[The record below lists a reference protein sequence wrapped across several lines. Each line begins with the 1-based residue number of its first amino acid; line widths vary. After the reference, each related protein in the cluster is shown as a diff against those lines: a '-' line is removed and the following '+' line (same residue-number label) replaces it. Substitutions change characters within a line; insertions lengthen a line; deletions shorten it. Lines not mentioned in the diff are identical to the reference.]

1 MSIVV
6 ALHHVTHYRYDKA
19 VTLGMQTIR
28 LRPAPHV
35 RSNIQSYSL
44 NIQPEQHFINWQQ
57 DPFGNFL
64 AKIVFPEKITEF
76 RIEVDLLSEIRVF
89 NPFDFFLED
98 YARDFPFD
106 YDSGLKEE
114 LAPYLEI
121 KERDTALLDWI
132 EESDRHSRGMIDFLV
147 AINQKLNSSLQYVV
161 RLEPGVQSCSETLK
175 LGSGSCRDMAWFLC
189 QALRHLGLATRFA
202 SGYLIQLAA
211 DIKSLDGPS
220 GTEVDFTDLHAWTE
234 VYLPGAGWVGL
245 DPTSGLFAG
254 EGHIPLCCTPSPSS
268 AAPVTGTLGDGVTA
282 TLDHEMT
289 VTRIHEAP
297 RVTKPYSEAQWQ
309 AIDRLGKKID
319 RKLEKQ
325 DVRLTTGGEPT
336 FVSLDDREHDV
347 WHYSAL
353 GSTKK
358 QLGKDIFVR
367 LSDRFSPGGLP
378 MFTQGKWYP
387 GEILPRWAL
396 PCFWR
401 RDGEAV
407 WQDKSLLADPDKPQK
422 HDLKTAETFLTR
434 LAKILAIPADYI
446 LPAREDTPYY
456 LWKEHKLP
464 LQDEMME
471 ASVYDRA
478 ERERLQNLMER
489 NLNAPC
495 GYLLPLHYSHRRKRW
510 ISNRWQFKSPHL
522 VLLAGDSPLGLRLP
536 LASLPFPA
544 EASEEICPE
553 RSPFEAAPSLPAHGK
568 IKQTLVKKAVRPP
581 DDKIFAKDPNG
592 LIHTALCAEIRGG
605 VLHLFLPPV
614 AWIEHFLEL
623 IAAIE
628 TVASDTKI
636 PVVLEGYTPP
646 ADARIAHFSVTPDPG
661 VIEINVQPAASW
673 EELKHITTT
682 IYKEARLA
690 RLSAEKFS
698 LDGRRVGTGG
708 GNHVVV
714 GAAKPEDSPF
724 LRRPDLLRSL
734 ISFWQNHPSLSY
746 LFADLY
752 IGPTSQAPRIDEARH
767 DSLYELEIA
776 FGQIPE
782 KGDIPPWLVDRLFR
796 NLLVDLTGN
805 THRAEFCIDKLYS
818 PDSDRGRLGLLEMR
832 GFEMPPHPQMSLLQN
847 LLLRAAIALFWK
859 QPYRNRL
866 VRWGTRLH
874 DKYMLP
880 YYIHEDF
887 NDVLATFKTGGFDF
901 SPDWFVPFFA
911 FRFPECGSSRIGDV
925 QLSLTTALEP
935 WPVMG
940 EEPAGGGVS
949 RSVDATVERLQ
960 VTATG
965 IIEGR
970 HIVTCNGRRV
980 PLSPTGE
987 AGKQVG
993 GVRFKAWS
1001 QPSSLHPRL
1010 PIHAPLVFD
1019 IIDQLHQRSLGGCT
1033 YHVAH
1038 PGGRSYDSFPVNENE
1053 AEGRRLSRFEALGH
1067 TAGKIALP
1075 PEERNS
1081 EYPHTLDLRLKDPV
1095 L

>member
-6 ALHHVTHYRYDKA
+6 ALHHVTHYRYDKP

-44 NIQPEQHFINWQQ
+44 NIEPKQHFINWQQ

-64 AKIVFPEKITEF
+64 ARIVFPEKVTEF
-76 RIEVDLLSEIRVF
+76 KIEVDLLSEIRVF

-98 YARDFPFD
+98 YARDFPFT
-106 YDSGLKEE
+106 YDPHLKEE

-121 KERDTALLDWI
+121 KERDPALLGWI
-132 EESDRHSRGMIDFLV
+132 EESDRHSQGIIDFLV
-147 AINQKLNSSLQYVV
+147 AINQKLNTTLQYVV
-161 RLEPGVQSCSETLK
+161 RMEPGIQSCSETLK

-211 DIKSLDGPS
+211 DVKSLDGPS

-245 DPTSGLFAG
+245 DPTSGLFVG
-254 EGHIPLCCTPSPSS
+254 EGHIPLCCTPNPSS
-268 AAPVTGTLGDGVTA
+268 AAPVTGTLGDSVKA
-282 TLDHEMT
+282 TLEHDMA
-289 VTRIHEAP
+289 VTRIVESP
-297 RVTKPYSEAQWQ
+297 RVTRPYSDDQWQ
-309 AIDRLGKKID
+309 AIDALGKKID
-319 RKLEKQ
+319 KKLEKQ

-353 GSTKK
+353 GSNKK
-358 QLGKDIFVR
+358 QLGKDVFAR
-367 LSDRFSPGGLP
+367 LSAHFAPGGLP

-401 RDGEAV
+401 RDGGVV

-422 HDLKTAETFLTR
+422 HDQDTAKSFLGQ
-434 LAKILAIPADYI
+434 LAEILAIPADYV
-446 LPAREDTPYY
+446 LPTREDTPYY
-456 LWKEHKLP
+456 LWKERKLP

-471 ASVYDRA
+471 ANVFEKA
-478 ERERLQNLMER
+478 ERERLQSLMER
-489 NLNAPC
+489 DLNAPS
-495 GYLLPLHYSHRRKRW
+495 GYVLPLHYSHRRKRW

-522 VLLAGDSPLGLRLP
+522 VLLAGDSPVGLRLP
-536 LASLPFPA
+536 LASLPFPD
-544 EASEEICPE
+544 EAKDEICPE
-553 RSPFEAAPSLPAHGK
+553 RSPFEATEPLISHPEITKTVARGTK
-568 IKQTLVKKAVRPP
+568 T
-581 DDKIFAKDPNG
+581 DDKSFAKDPNG
-592 LIHTALCAEIRGG
+592 LIRTALCAEVRNA

-614 AWIEHFLEL
+614 AWLEHFLEL

-628 TVASDTKI
+628 TIAARNKI
-636 PVVLEGYTPP
+636 AVVLEGYTPP
-646 ADARIAHFSVTPDPG
+646 ADARLSHFSVTPDPG
-661 VIEINVQPAASW
+661 VIEINVQPAADW
-673 EELKHITTT
+673 EELKHITSTV
-682 IYKEARLA
+682 YREARLA

-708 GNHVVV
+708 GNHVVM

-746 LFADLY
+746 LFAGLY

-767 DSLYELEIA
+767 DSLYELEVA
-776 FGQIPE
+776 FEQIPE
-782 KGDIPPWLVDRLFR
+782 KGDISPWRVDRLLR

-832 GFEMPPHPQMSLLQN
+832 GFEMPPHPQMSLVQN

-859 QPYRNRL
+859 QPYRNPL

-880 YYIHEDF
+880 HYIREDF
-887 NDVLATFKTGGFDF
+887 NDVLATLKTGGFDF
-901 SPDWFVPFFA
+901 SADWFTPFFA
-911 FRFPECGSSRIGDV
+911 FRFPECGSTRIGDV
-925 QLSLTTALEP
+925 QLSLATALEP

-965 IIEGR
+965 LIEGR
-970 HIVTCNGRRV
+970 HIVTCNGRKV
-980 PLSPTGE
+980 PLSPTNESGT
-987 AGKQVG
+987 QVG

-1001 QPSSLHPRL
+1001 QPSSLHPQL
-1010 PIHAPLVFD
+1010 PVNAPLVFD
-1019 IIDQLHQRSLGGCT
+1019 IIDCLHQRSLGGCT

-1053 AEGRRLSRFEALGH
+1053 AEGRKLSRFEALGH
-1067 TAGKIALP
+1067 TAGKIAVP
-1075 PEERNS
+1075 SEEKNP
-1081 EYPHTLDLRLKDPV
+1081 EYPHTLDLRFKRASV
-1095 L
+1095 